1 MNWCQL
7 FGCYF
12 PADRR
17 FSLGLPDHPSDCS
30 SPFMVLSPLAFPPW
44 RCARR
49 CTRIV
54 PCELAMALADRVL
67 LASDV
72 LARIALRLRGTFGAS
87 VLMRTLLWSVSAV
100 LYPVFCSV
108 TASGHLRRPAAL
120 GLLLRI
126 LRPSGSRF
134 LPKQVCKAKNAM
146 QTSFGPL
153 RESRHSTLG
162 AGPTRSAPPGVT
174 RSTTGKSNKR
184 RHHHVPEQSNPHR
197 FRWRHPR
204 SAH

>member
-30 SPFMVLSPLAFPPW
+30 FPFMVLSPLAFPRW

-72 LARIALRLRGTFGAS
+72 LARIALPLRGTFGAS

-126 LRPSGSRF
+126 LRPFWVTVPPKTSLQGKERRTNFFRAPPRKQTFDLGSRAHS
-134 LPKQVCKAKNAM
+134 LSSARCDPINNGKIQ
-146 QTSFGPL
+146 QTETPSC
-153 RESRHSTLG
+153 
-162 AGPTRSAPPGVT
+162 TRT
-174 RSTTGKSNKR
+174 K
-184 RHHHVPEQSNPHR
+184 
-197 FRWRHPR
+197 
-204 SAH
+204 

>member
-67 LASDV
+67 LCLGCACSNRTAIAGNFRSQRSDENF
-72 LARIALRLRGTFGAS
+72 ALERVCRFVSRLLLGHSFGAS
-87 VLMRTLLWSVSAV
+87 
-100 LYPVFCSV
+100 
-108 TASGHLRRPAAL
+108 PA
-120 GLLLRI
+120 
-126 LRPSGSRF
+126 PSG
-134 LPKQVCKAKNAM
+134 
-146 QTSFGPL
+146 
-153 RESRHSTLG
+153 
-162 AGPTRSAPPGVT
+162 TRSSASHSAPLWVTVPPKTSLQSKERHANFFRAPPRKQTFDLGSRAHSLSSAWCDPINNGKIQQTETPSCT
-174 RSTTGKSNKR
+174 RTK
-184 RHHHVPEQSNPHR
+184 
-197 FRWRHPR
+197 
-204 SAH
+204 